1 MEKCEKYKKKKKSR
15 VKTLQGE
22 REREKE
28 SRGGGRKGITWNG
41 TLIPYEG
48 ALTSNYFQSVGGG
61 EDGGEGEVAVQTGC
75 FIFNTK

>member
-1 MEKCEKYKKKKKSR
+1 M
-15 VKTLQGE
+15 QGE

-48 ALTSNYFQSVGGG
+48 ALTSKYVQSVGGG
-61 EDGGEGEVAVQTGC
+61 EDGGRGRLLFELSVLLSIQNEKKANFLLKLV
-75 FIFNTK
+75 F